1 MPVRRDIGK
10 YATQARS
17 YDRTRG
23 ASPTL
28 VRVLAR
34 FLGPPDDRALLDI
47 GGGTGNYGQAL
58 RARGFRVVVLDTE
71 PAMLALSVPKVGAGR
86 QIVGDA
92 LAMPIADASVDCA
105 MVVAALHLVGGRP
118 SAMREAR
125 RVIRD
130 GPFVLQD
137 FTQENL
143 EPSFVYEYFAGSRPP
158 EHEHPPE
165 GDILRDLSEAGFS
178 RVAHERFV
186 YLDTAD
192 ANLQALHTDALR
204 LAGSAYL
211 RNTSFFQRLPE
222 AVRLE
227 GLARL
232 AADLRSGR
240 LEERVRASFQEA
252 IRTGHGTVFA
262 AWP

>member
-1 MPVRRDIGK
+1 M
-10 YATQARS
+10 TQARS

-28 VRVLAR
+28 VRLLTR
-34 FLGPPDDRALLDI
+34 FLGPPEGRLLLDI
-47 GGGTGNYGQAL
+47 AGGTGNYAE
-58 RARGFRVVVLDTE
+58 AMHVRGFDVVVVDAE
-71 PAMLALSVPKVGAGR
+71 AAMLVRSVGKLGTGR
-86 QIVGDA
+86 QVVGDA
-92 LAMPIADASVDCA
+92 LALPIADASVDCA
-105 MVVAALHLVGGRP
+105 MVIAALHLVGDRP

-125 RVIRD
+125 RVIRA

-137 FTQENL
+137 FTRENL
-143 EPSFVYEYFAGSRPP
+143 GPSFVYEYFPGSRPP
-158 EHEHPPE
+158 EQEHPAE
-165 GDILRDLSEAGFS
+165 EAILRDIREAGFS
-178 RVAHERFV
+178 RVERERFV

-192 ANLQALHTDALR
+192 ANLQALHIDALR

-222 AVRLE
+222 EARRE
-227 GLARL
+227 GLDRL

-262 AWP
+262 TWP